1 MYEAGFLGEEG
12 FHRRG
17 AETQSQAEP
26 GTNQEGLGTKV
37 GEAEGGFVREKLR
50 VVWLPKPATRWVP
63 QWSCS
68 LARNVVAKS
77 PRKFGLFHKSA
88 RRFTKVRTDQA
99 RKSSIVRIVTGK
111 AYFFKKARKSGSER

>member
-1 MYEAGFLGEEG
+1 MYKVGFLG
-12 FHRRG
+12 RRDFT
-17 AETQSQAEP
+17 AEAPRRRVKRNLELTKRGLEP
-26 GTNQEGLGTKV
+26 RWGRLRV
-37 GEAEGGFVREKLR
+37 GFVREKLR